1 MWRVSSRV
9 CRHVPTFA
17 SRPSSFSLHQE
28 QQATA
33 LTRCDSLLSCQTW
46 ESGVLLAFRRHCG
59 CEHISLPDVRAG
71 SAIPFST
78 QLAARPTVAITIGR
92 EQDARD
98 SIFVQRR
105 AAPAYRVRGG
115 SRGPQLAPHGELGPH
130 VDGFSAGTSLSPRA
144 SNTAHRSESCHRA
157 MNLRG
162 CRKGRPVR

>member
-1 MWRVSSRV
+1 MARVFPRCASD
-9 CRHVPTFA
+9 VPTFA

-33 LTRCDSLLSCQTW
+33 RPLPRCDSLLSCQTW

-130 VDGFSAGTSLSPRA
+130 VDGFSAGTSLSPRVGYRT
-144 SNTAHRSESCHRA
+144 SFGKLSQGNESA
-157 MNLRG
+157 W
-162 CRKGRPVR
+162 VS